1 MQTRREFLSHVATVT
16 LFLVPLAEAACSSS
30 SGNGSSSGSCD
41 GLDPTSTVALG
52 HTHTVCVPS
61 ADLSNP
67 PSGGATYTTSGPDPT
82 HTITLTQAQLQSIQS
97 GQSVT
102 VTTSVA
108 NNHTHDFTL
117 QT

>member
-1 MQTRREFLSHVATVT
+1 MQTRREFLSQATIVLTLLPVA
-16 LFLVPLAEAACSSS
+16 AAACSSS
-30 SGNGSSSGSCD
+30 SAAGGGSCD
-41 GLDPTSTVALG
+41 GLDPTSTVASG
-52 HTHTVCVPS
+52 HTHRVCVPQ
-61 ADLSNP
+61 ADLTNP
-67 PSGGATYTTSGPDPT
+67 PAGGATYTTSGPDPM

-117 QT
+117 QTG